1 LISQHSKIGEYR
13 SILYT
18 LYDEFETLYPTIQR
32 DYFFIST
39 SEIKKRLHQRY
50 NVQRTTQNI
59 SKIIS
64 YLTLVGLIEKLPD
77 NEITDKKLL
86 EKSYKKARN
95 KNKSHRIT
103 YYRIPEYTREYKG
116 VIRNNLKIIKENKIS
131 VTKMKYE
138 YLLHL
143 FGVDTANKIYPTFQ
157 NRDKVALPWAISP
170 RIKQQREDKA
180 SIVEDIFCLLM
191 AKKEHT
197 SKNEIINQM
206 LKLGNWSEWSYQIWL
221 DTYLDGL
228 INNYGF
234 VESWINKEIRNRYN
248 LPQSQKGKII
258 HYIGSN

>member
-1 LISQHSKIGEYR
+1 M
-13 SILYT
+13 
-18 LYDEFETLYPTIQR
+18 
-32 DYFFIST
+32 
-39 SEIKKRLHQRY
+39 
-50 NVQRTTQNI
+50 
-59 SKIIS
+59 
-64 YLTLVGLIEKLPD
+64 GLIEKLPD
-77 NEITDKKLL
+77 DEITDKKLL
-86 EKSYKKARN
+86 EKSYKIARN

-116 VIRNNLKIIKENKIS
+116 IIRNNLKLIKEHRIS

-180 SIVEDIFCLLM
+180 SIVEDIFCLM
-191 AKKEHT
+191 MEKKYT
-197 SKNEIINQM
+197 SKNEILDTM
-206 LKLGNWSEWSYQIWL
+206 LEVGNRSEWSYRIWL

-234 VESWINKEIRNRYN
+234 VESWINKEIRNKYN
-248 LPQSQKGKII
+248 LEKSQKGKII